1 MMSSRW
7 PVRGRREGTGGDEHG
22 SALVVAIFVL
32 VLLTGMGT
40 ALLFMTRTEIDA
52 SQASVRTKKAF
63 YFAEAGIEDGRTA
76 LWHLNHAES
85 FDDELADA
93 AGSDGTMDF
102 DPLAILPVYDAD
114 ENVIAF
120 TGFNDDVPLVARTST
135 AEGWYAAFLTNDPVD
150 IANGLPLTDTNER
163 VMITSI
169 GVGQDRSVEVVQAI
183 VELTAFLPTVPPATI
198 TMLGPAPGFFS
209 ATSKVKDYE
218 GEDCGGPPRG
228 VSGLYVPVVGA
239 IGTGVLDAEAGIDIN
254 PDYHSAPTAPTPEDT
269 FADLTDP
276 TEPTVISSGY
286 GPIDPTWTDCNYL
299 HGMMDGIEV
308 VADVVCPDGTSL
320 GTTCAVP
327 APSANRIIFADGDF
341 AVGPGSEAGVLA
353 VTGELTM
360 SGNTKWAGLIL
371 IVGEGVYRLNGGGA
385 GTISGGTI
393 VADIAGPDNVYG
405 TADDCTGPD
414 NGFDSAVFDERGGG
428 NSGNVY
434 CRQDIVDVNPARPY
448 DVVEFLQH

>member
-1 MMSSRW
+1 MSSRG
-7 PVRGRREGTGGDEHG
+7 PARGRREETTGDEHG
-22 SALVVAIFVL
+22 SALVMAIFVL

-85 FDDELADA
+85 FDDELVDA

-102 DPLAILPVYDAD
+102 DPLAIVPVYDAN

-120 TGFNDDVPLVARTST
+120 TGFNDDVPLVARTAS
-135 AEGWYAAFLTNDPVD
+135 AEGWYAAFLTNDPID

-163 VMITSI
+163 VMITAI

-183 VELTAFLPTVPPATI
+183 VELTEFLPTVPPATI
-198 TMLGPAPGFFS
+198 TMLGPTPEFYS
-209 ATSKVKDYE
+209 ATSKVKLYS
-218 GEDCGGPPRG
+218 GEDCLGPPNG
-228 VSGLYVPVVGA
+228 TPGLYVPVVGA
-239 IGTGVLDAEAGIDIN
+239 IGTGVLDAELGIDVN
-254 PDYHSAPTAPTPEDT
+254 PDYESEPSLLTPEDT

-276 TEPTVISSGY
+276 SEPTVISSTY

-299 HGMMDGIEV
+299 HDMMDGIEV
-308 VADVVCPDGTSL
+308 VADVVCPDGTRL
-320 GTTCAVP
+320 GSTCIVP
-327 APSANRIIFADGDF
+327 ASAPERIIFADGDF
-341 AVGPGSEAGVLA
+341 DVPSGGQEGVLA
-353 VTGELTM
+353 VTGALTM
-360 SGNTKWAGLIL
+360 SGNAKWAGLIL
-371 IVGEGVYRLNGGGA
+371 VIGEGVYRLNGAGN

-428 NSGNVY
+428 NSGSIY
-434 CRQDIVDVNPARPY
+434 CLHDIMDVNPARPY